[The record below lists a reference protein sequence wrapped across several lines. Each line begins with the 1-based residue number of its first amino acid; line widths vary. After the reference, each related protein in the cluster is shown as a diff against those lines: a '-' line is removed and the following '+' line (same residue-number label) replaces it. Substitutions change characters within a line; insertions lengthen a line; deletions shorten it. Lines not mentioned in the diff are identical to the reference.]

1 MHRRLKHYG
10 EGADDSFLCN
20 SVYLDNLL
28 LRDNYKSTHIGT
40 LLEGRQNYD
49 GQTMKMLKEVCSSL
63 PTPQA

>member
-1 MHRRLKHYG
+1 MEKGLPILSYVT
-10 EGADDSFLCN
+10 AST
-20 SVYLDNLL
+20 SML
-28 LRDNYKSTHIGT
+28 LRDSYKSTHIGT